1 MNINCLIA
9 LIYIHLFEYDN
20 EVGVCMAYAPLYK
33 QLFRENVTR
42 NYIAIVDK
50 LL

>member
-1 MNINCLIA
+1 
-9 LIYIHLFEYDN
+9 
-20 EVGVCMAYAPLYK
+20 MAYAPLYK

-50 LL
+50 LLWKHRQWNRMQCNINHSYRML